1 MSIASRDW
9 PGGLRTQILIGLL
22 GLLFVTFG
30 ILGLLVDRILST
42 NVQTSSEERALTA
55 ARVLVL
61 HPDTDLEV
69 LCRDFRLLHVSWT
82 DAESQTQG
90 EWGEASDEPRLSI
103 TRQGRDVEVVVDSR
117 EEQVKLEQWR
127 RLIWS
132 FLAVEA
138 LVLLA
143 FAYGFLTFVVVR
155 PIRAIGVATERAG
168 AGDLASPIQLLP
180 RNEFGRVGMSFNQM
194 LARIEEGQRQVQDQ
208 LEATSL
214 ANRQLRETQE
224 SLVRSEKL
232 ASVGQLAAGVAHE
245 VGNPLAAISGY
256 VELLRDGDL
265 DPEDQQDI
273 IERVQKQ
280 LERIRSTI
288 RNLLDFSRE
297 DASSFA
303 AVSVRACIDDAV
315 SLVRALPASKGVLL
329 TCEIPLDARVYAA
342 QGHLVQV
349 LLNLLMNALDAVSE
363 SDRNGEISVKV
374 HVANDVEIHI
384 SDNGPG
390 IPENLAHRVF
400 DPFYTTKEPGKGT
413 GLGLA
418 ISSRLVEDM
427 KGNLSLESSELGTT
441 FTVRLPLLDAST
453 VG

>member
-1 MSIASRDW
+1 MRTTSREW

-22 GLLFVTFG
+22 VLLFVTFG
-30 ILGLLVDRILST
+30 ILGVFVDRILST
-42 NVQTSSEERALTA
+42 NVQTTSEERALAA
-55 ARVLVL
+55 ARILL
-61 HPDTDLEV
+61 LYPESDLEV
-69 LCRDFRLLHVSWT
+69 LARDFRLLHVRWRDT
-82 DAESQTQG
+82 PTQTQG
-90 EWGEASDEPRLSI
+90 EWGEANGEPKLTV
-103 TRQGRDVEVVVDSR
+103 TRQGRAVDVVVDSQ
-117 EEQVKLEQWR
+117 EEQAKLQQWR

-132 FLAVEA
+132 FLFAEA

-143 FAYGFLTFVVVR
+143 FAYGFLTFVVIR

-194 LARIEEGQRQVQDQ
+194 LERIEEGQRQVQKQ
-208 LEATSL
+208 LEAISK
-214 ANRQLRETQE
+214 ANRQLQETQQ

-232 ASVGQLAAGVAHE
+232 ASVGQLAAGIAHE

-256 VELLRDGDL
+256 VGLLRDGEL
-265 DPEDQQDI
+265 DAEEQKDVL
-273 IERVQKQ
+273 ERVQKQ
-280 LERIRSTI
+280 LDRIREII

-297 DASSFA
+297 DASAFS
-303 AVSVRACIDDAV
+303 AVSIVACIDDA
-315 SLVRALPASKGVLL
+315 LALIRALPASKGVRL
-329 TCEIPLDARVYAA
+329 TCETSPDARVYAA

-349 LLNLLMNALDAVSE
+349 LINLLMNALDAVSE
-363 SDRNGEISVKV
+363 SSRGGEILIRVE
-374 HVANDVEIHI
+374 VADEVEIHV

-390 IPENLAHRVF
+390 IPEALLHRVF

-427 KGNLSLESSELGTT
+427 RGKLTLESSERGTT
-441 FTVRLPLLDAST
+441 FTVHLPLLDESL